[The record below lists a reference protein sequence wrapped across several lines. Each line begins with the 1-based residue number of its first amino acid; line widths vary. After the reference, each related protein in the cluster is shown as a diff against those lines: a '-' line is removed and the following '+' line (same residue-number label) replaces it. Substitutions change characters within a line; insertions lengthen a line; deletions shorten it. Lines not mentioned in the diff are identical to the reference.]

1 MKVKQDTKDYDKKL
15 YRQSVRGNVKGLQVE
30 MGMYLNCFSR
40 VQSWSD
46 FSSMTSYCGLLERSV
61 YQ

>member
-1 MKVKQDTKDYDKKL
+1 MNGTSARLGVPVCNECFVKVKQDTKDYDKKL

-40 VQSWSD
+40 VQS
-46 FSSMTSYCGLLERSV
+46 
-61 YQ
+61 